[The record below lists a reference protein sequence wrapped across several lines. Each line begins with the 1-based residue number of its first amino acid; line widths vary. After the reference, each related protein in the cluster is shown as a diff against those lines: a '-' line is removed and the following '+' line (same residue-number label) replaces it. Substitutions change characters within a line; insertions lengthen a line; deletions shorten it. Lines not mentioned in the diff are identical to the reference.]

1 MHKVGDLRE
10 LLRIMFDVSLDDKSV
25 RRIFDS
31 LDSARNG
38 FLDWRIVLD
47 YMTPQVI
54 QLYAIEFAT
63 PKYIFQINFV
73 KKKLVPDGHFGTR
86 LRQRS
91 DLRHLV
97 I

>member
-1 MHKVGDLRE
+1 MFNNVEYQSKRNVQKVGDFRE
-10 LLRIMFDVSLDDKSV
+10 FLRIMFEVSLDDKSV

-63 PKYIFQINFV
+63 PKYIFSKI
-73 KKKLVPDGHFGTR
+73 T
-86 LRQRS
+86 S
-91 DLRHLV
+91 
-97 I
+97 